1 MVLYSKGRHV
11 FGLCNDN
18 VENGSDNIFNNFNLR
33 IWRIWSILFMIFTGN
48 TGSYSLSV
56 FYTPWAVYKKLSYP
70 KVFLPNIRFF
80 LNWKAFVIM

>member
-18 VENGSDNIFNNFNLR
+18 VENGSDNIFNN
-33 IWRIWSILFMIFTGN
+33 LFMIFTGN
-48 TGSYSLSV
+48 TGSYSLFV

-80 LNWKAFVIM
+80 LNWKAFVIV

>member
-33 IWRIWSILFMIFTGN
+33 I
-48 TGSYSLSV
+48 
-56 FYTPWAVYKKLSYP
+56 
-70 KVFLPNIRFF
+70 
-80 LNWKAFVIM
+80 